1 MIVCMLSRKLGEKR
15 WTQRKLAQKTG
26 IRPNTVNALYHGYAR
41 RVSLEHLNKICK
53 ALQCDLSDILTYI
66 PDNENP
72 T

>member
-41 RVSLEHLNKICK
+41 RVSLEHLNKICM

>member
-26 IRPNTVNALYHGYAR
+26 IRPALANAFASCSIKIDSCAIL
-41 RVSLEHLNKICK
+41 RVPPCPMYSI
-53 ALQCDLSDILTYI
+53 IYI